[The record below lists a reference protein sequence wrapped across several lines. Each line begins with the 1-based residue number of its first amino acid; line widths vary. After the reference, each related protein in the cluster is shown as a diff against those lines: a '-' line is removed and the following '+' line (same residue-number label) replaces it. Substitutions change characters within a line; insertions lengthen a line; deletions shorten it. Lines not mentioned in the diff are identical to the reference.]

1 MEITTQLNSDTYFM
15 NEALK
20 IAKYGIGRTS
30 PNPMVGSIIVKDNRI
45 VGQGWHRKS
54 GTPHAEIHALN
65 QAGDLAKNSTI
76 YVTLEPCC
84 HYGRTGPCSEAI
96 VKSGIKRAVVAMKD
110 PNPLVAGKGIEQL
123 RNAGIE
129 VTVGVLEDEAIK
141 LNEVFIKWITTGF
154 PFVTLKTAMSL
165 DGKIASYTG
174 HSKWITN
181 DASRNFVHK
190 LRDCHDV
197 ILVGIGTVLADDPSL
212 TTRLSEKNLNA
223 YQGKSPVRVIVDSKA
238 KTPLT
243 ATVLNDNCA
252 KTIIAVSSSEAE
264 PEKINALKEKGA
276 EVLIINNDEQNGGIL
291 LPELLKKLGELKYTS
306 IFVEGGATI
315 NASFLKCDLVDR
327 VYWFIAPKIIG
338 GENAKGPIGG
348 TGVDTV
354 DQAVKLK
361 DIEITQ
367 IDEDIL
373 VSANIVKREE

>member
-1 MEITTQLNSDTYFM
+1 MH
-15 NEALK
+15 EALK
-20 IAKYGIGRTS
+20 IAKYGLGRTS

-45 VGQGWHRKS
+45 VGQGWHRKA

-65 QAGDLAKNSTI
+65 QAGDLAKDATI

-84 HYGRTGPCSEAI
+84 HHGRTGPCSEAI
-96 VKSGIKRAVVAMKD
+96 VKSGIKRAVVAMRD
-110 PNPLVAGKGIEQL
+110 PNPLVASKGIEEL
-123 RNAGIE
+123 KNAGID

-141 LNEVFIKWITTGF
+141 LNEVFIKWITSGL
-154 PFVTLKTAMSL
+154 PFVTLKTAISL

-174 HSKWITN
+174 HSKWITGS
-181 DASRNFVHK
+181 ASRHFVHK
-190 LRDCHDV
+190 LRDCYDA
-197 ILVGIGTVLADDPSL
+197 ILVGIGTVIADDPSL
-212 TTRLSEKNLNA
+212 TTRLDEINPNE

-238 KTPLT
+238 RIPLT
-243 ATVLNDNCA
+243 AKVLNDGCA
-252 KTIIAVSSSEAE
+252 QTIIAVSAEADSD
-264 PEKINALKEKGA
+264 KVNALQEKGA
-276 EVLIINNDEQNGGIL
+276 EILAISKDEANGGIY

-306 IFVEGGATI
+306 VFIEGGANI
-315 NASFLKCDLVDR
+315 NASFLKYDLVDK

-354 DQAVKLK
+354 DKAVKLK